1 MDAETLGI
9 NKTFLAP
16 NANFRFHLTFRYYYY
31 LCRRATL
38 GKHINKSLQYLPRH
52 CKLIGWS
59 ILSFILYLFAFP
71 KTDQFNVVVV
81 RQQTEGHFPETC
93 TSGGQERKEGLEQ
106 NGKTYF
112 WQRISTYLLTFY
124 LLTFLLLTFLS
135 IDIYIYCHSHLMTF
149 LSIDI
154 SVYWHLYLLAFLSID
169 ISIH

>member
-1 MDAETLGI
+1 MQISDFIWPLGTTITYAVVRLWENISI
-9 NKTFLAP
+9 N
-16 NANFRFHLTFRYYYY
+16 RFSICPH
-31 LCRRATL
+31 
-38 GKHINKSLQYLPRH
+38 H